1 MTYEQAIAIAAQ
13 NAPDLIVMPPFKAHP
28 DLFAV
33 QKTKDGATFSIH
45 LPTSIDT
52 NLTPADA
59 LAAETEMLI
68 YSLKAAEKVL

>member
-13 NAPDLIVMPPFKAHP
+13 NAPDLIVMPPFKAQP

-33 QKTKDGATFSIH
+33 QKTRDGHPFSIH
-45 LPTSIDT
+45 LPKSIDA
-52 NLTPADA
+52 NLTPAEA